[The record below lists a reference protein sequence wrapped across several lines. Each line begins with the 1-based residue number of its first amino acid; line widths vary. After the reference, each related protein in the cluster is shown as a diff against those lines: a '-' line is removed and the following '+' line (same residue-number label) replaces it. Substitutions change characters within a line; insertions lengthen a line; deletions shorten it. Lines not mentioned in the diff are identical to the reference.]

1 MVVFYW
7 FVHRTITHL
16 ILFIRHA
23 DALARQ
29 QRSKSVINYAKEKRD
44 EKRLKDID
52 AISRINSYANNSRR
66 TVGMKGTK
74 GGKVLGGKRTRKGGM
89 KVEMG
94 DGPPTAQD
102 VVESLKEERAMEAR
116 VKRDRQEIV
125 DSWRRNG
132 YMNRMKKV
140 RAKVKGEDDQ
150 LMEEIESVLSA
161 DLKGEEEE
169 DRKLIGGGME
179 DPLELS
185 GDEEEEEEGDA
196 GGKVEAAAIVKEERS
211 MEEEDEGDDN
221 GDYSYWEAL
230 MDAAESAKTEEE

>member
-1 MVVFYW
+1 LYFYW

-16 ILFIRHA
+16 ILFLRHA

-29 QRSKSVINYAKEKRD
+29 ERSASVINYAKEKRD
-44 EKRLKDID
+44 KKRLKDID
-52 AISRINSYANNSRR
+52 AITRINSYANNSRR
-66 TVGMKGTK
+66 AVGTK

-94 DGPPTAQD
+94 DGPPTARD
-102 VVESLKEERAMEAR
+102 VVESLKEEKAMEAR
-116 VKRDRQEIV
+116 AKRDREEIV

-132 YMNRMKKV
+132 YFNRMKKV
-140 RAKVKGEDDQ
+140 KAKVKGEDDQ

-161 DLKGEEEE
+161 DLKWEEEE

-185 GDEEEEEEGDA
+185 GDEEESEEGDA

-221 GDYSYWEAL
+221 GDYAYWEAL
-230 MDAAESAKTEEE
+230 MNSAESAKTEEE